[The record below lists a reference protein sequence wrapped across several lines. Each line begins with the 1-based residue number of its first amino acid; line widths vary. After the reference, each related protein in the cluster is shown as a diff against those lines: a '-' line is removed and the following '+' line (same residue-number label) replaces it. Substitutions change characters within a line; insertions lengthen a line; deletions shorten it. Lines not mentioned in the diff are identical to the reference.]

1 MISDAVSRRYR
12 PLLRLVDW
20 LDGVNRSV
28 GLVVAWL
35 ALAMVLVT
43 FVVVV
48 LRYVFDSGSIA
59 LQESVTYMYAILFML
74 GAAYT
79 LQQDGHVRVDI
90 LYQRFSRRARAWV
103 DLLGSLFLLTPVC
116 VFLFIASWDYVADAW
131 SIREG
136 SREAGGLPGVWLLKD
151 AAAGDAGV
159 DAAARADLGAAQWI
173 MHRRCQS
180 CAARCRDN
188 RVRPDGDGKPQPRG
202 GSPAPVAE
210 LMPILLVLA
219 VGVVLLLGYPVALSL
234 GGTALAMAWLGE
246 WLGYFDPPSSRRCRI
261 GSMA

>member
-12 PLLRLVDW
+12 HLLRLVDW

-90 LYQRFSRRARAWV
+90 LYQRFSRRTRAWV
-103 DLLGSLFLLTPVC
+103 DLLGTLFLLTPVA
-116 VFLFIASWDYVADAW
+116 VFLLLSSWGYVADAW

-136 SREAGGLPGVWLLKD
+136 SREAGGIPGVWLLKTLLVVMPLLMLLQGLIWVLRNGLYLGGVK
-151 AAAGDAGV
+151 AALRDV
-159 DAAARADLGAAQWI
+159 D
-173 MHRRCQS
+173 
-180 CAARCRDN
+180 DN
-188 RVRPDGDGKPQPRG
+188 RVRPDGDGAKPQTDG
-202 GSPAPVAE
+202 GIDTNAH
-210 LMPILLVLA
+210 
-219 VGVVLLLGYPVALSL
+219 G
-234 GGTALAMAWLGE
+234 
-246 WLGYFDPPSSRRCRI
+246 
-261 GSMA
+261 